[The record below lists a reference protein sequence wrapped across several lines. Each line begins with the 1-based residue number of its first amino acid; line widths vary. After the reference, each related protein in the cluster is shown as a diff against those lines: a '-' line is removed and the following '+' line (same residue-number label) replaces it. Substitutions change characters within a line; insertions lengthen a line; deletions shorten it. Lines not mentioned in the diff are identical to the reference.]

1 MFLVVKRTS
10 VSWTMHGQTSRS
22 MLSQLLP
29 GAESENRRWSTIGSD
44 EWLLN
49 TIVLRNSYLA
59 GPSID
64 RVRVGTLR
72 LPMNFLMPLLLGLA
86 IQIHGSEQ
94 HGRRAKDWR
103 SSLGIGETCCSGW
116 VGTAAKSPWC
126 TRRAVTGPIPSG
138 TIARACCFPY
148 GPVRDYHADTGC

>member
-1 MFLVVKRTS
+1 MFLVAKRTS
-10 VSWTMHGQTSRS
+10 VSWTMHGQTNRS

-49 TIVLRNSYLA
+49 RIVLRNSYLA

-72 LPMNFLMPLLLGLA
+72 LPMNFLMPLLPGLA
-86 IQIHGSEQ
+86 IQIHASEQ

-103 SSLGIGETCCSGW
+103 SSLGIGEPCWSWMGW
-116 VGTAAKSPWC
+116 SRSKIRLVHKRDEYVSLPS
-126 TRRAVTGPIPSG
+126 RRFCGSVRPS
-138 TIARACCFPY
+138 
-148 GPVRDYHADTGC
+148 

>member
-1 MFLVVKRTS
+1 MLSVRGVESLARICRRYPLPLRRPELVSQRQIWENSYPSSLAERTFRRPIPKVGTRCLNHARRNRCPRKFRSPDCPLQEVMFLVVKRTS

-22 MLSQLLP
+22 MLLQLLP

-64 RVRVGTLR
+64 RVRVGAL
-72 LPMNFLMPLLLGLA
+72 LPPMNF
-86 IQIHGSEQ
+86 
-94 HGRRAKDWR
+94 
-103 SSLGIGETCCSGW
+103 
-116 VGTAAKSPWC
+116 
-126 TRRAVTGPIPSG
+126 
-138 TIARACCFPY
+138 
-148 GPVRDYHADTGC
+148 